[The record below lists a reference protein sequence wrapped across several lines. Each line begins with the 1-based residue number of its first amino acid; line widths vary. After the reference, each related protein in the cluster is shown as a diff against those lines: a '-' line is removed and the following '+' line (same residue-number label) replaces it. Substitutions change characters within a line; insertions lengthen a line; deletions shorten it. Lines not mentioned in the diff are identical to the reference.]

1 MPELTSSEKEEQL
14 LRQIK
19 EARLNLFA
27 HQMDEL
33 TEADDGDDARAQ
45 WESVETSLQARVD
58 RLETKYDEMF
68 EQNYTKILNDMIV
81 YLLEG

>member
-1 MPELTSSEKEEQL
+1 MPELSNSEKEEQL

-33 TEADDGDDARAQ
+33 TEETDGEDLRAQ

-58 RLETKYDEMF
+58 RLEAKYNEMYGG
-68 EQNYTKILNDMIV
+68 E
-81 YLLEG
+81 

>member
-1 MPELTSSEKEEQL
+1 MPELSNSEKEEQL

-33 TEADDGDDARAQ
+33 TEATDGEDLRAQ

-58 RLETKYDEMF
+58 RLEAKYNEMYGG
-68 EQNYTKILNDMIV
+68 E
-81 YLLEG
+81 

>member
-33 TEADDGDDARAQ
+33 TEVDDGADLREQ
-45 WESVETSLQARVD
+45 WESVENSLQARVD
-58 RLETKYDEMF
+58 RLELKYDEMYGG
-68 EQNYTKILNDMIV
+68 E
-81 YLLEG
+81 

>member
-14 LRQIK
+14 LRRIK
-19 EARLNLFA
+19 EARINLYA

-33 TEADDGDDARAQ
+33 TEADDGADARAQ

-68 EQNYTKILNDMIV
+68 E
-81 YLLEG
+81 

>member
-1 MPELTSSEKEEQL
+1 MPELSNSEKEEQL

-33 TEADDGDDARAQ
+33 TEAIDGEDLRKQ
-45 WESVETSLQARVD
+45 WESVEISLQARVD
-58 RLETKYDEMF
+58 RLEAKYD
-68 EQNYTKILNDMIV
+68 DM
-81 YLLEG
+81 YGGE

>member
-1 MPELTSSEKEEQL
+1 MPELSNSEKEEQL

-33 TEADDGDDARAQ
+33 TEATDGEDLRKQ

-58 RLETKYDEMF
+58 RLEAKYD
-68 EQNYTKILNDMIV
+68 DM
-81 YLLEG
+81 YGGE

>member
-1 MPELTSSEKEEQL
+1 MPELTDSEKEEQL

-27 HQMDEL
+27 HQMEEI
-33 TEADDGDDARAQ
+33 TEADDGEDLRAQ

-58 RLETKYDEMF
+58 RLEAKYD
-68 EQNYTKILNDMIV
+68 DM
-81 YLLEG
+81 YGGE

>member
-14 LRQIK
+14 LKQIK

-33 TEADDGDDARAQ
+33 TEADDGEDARAQ
-45 WESVETSLQARVD
+45 WETVETNLQSRVD
-58 RLETKYDEMF
+58 RLETKYDGMF
-68 EQNYTKILNDMIV
+68 
-81 YLLEG
+81 G